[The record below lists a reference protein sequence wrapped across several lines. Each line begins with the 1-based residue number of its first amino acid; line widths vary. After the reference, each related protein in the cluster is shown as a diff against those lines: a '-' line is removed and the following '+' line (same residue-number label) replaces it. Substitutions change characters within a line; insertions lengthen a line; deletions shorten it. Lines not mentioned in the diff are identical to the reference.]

1 MKKYIKNCKKTIRK
15 QLISS
20 NKSKVTSNKSKVNSS
35 QKKKAKIIKNSFY
48 KNNQKG
54 GKTVDH
60 KPAPYFYEFNRS
72 LYPYVATLDNKD
84 SSVVEPNSDFFKYFK
99 NR

>member
-54 GKTVDH
+54 GNKLDYT
-60 KPAPYFYEFNRS
+60 PAPYTSSDLDFYDFSRS
-72 LYPYVATLDNKD
+72 LGPYEGTFDNKD
-84 SSVVEPNSDFFKYFK
+84 L
-99 NR
+99 